1 MSLPDRKEA
10 EVRRLLVQHT
20 AEPVPADLAERAL
33 ADGARLLR
41 RRRVLRT
48 ALWGVVL
55 AGLLVLAAW
64 SLTARPW
71 SEPPPT
77 TTPPAV
83 DW

>member
-10 EVRRLLVQHT
+10 EVRRLLVQRT

-48 ALWGVVL
+48 ALWTMVL
-55 AGLLVLAAW
+55 AGLLALGVW
-64 SLTARPW
+64 SLTLHPW
-71 SEPPPT
+71 SDPPPT

-83 DW
+83 GW